1 VIRNLSG
8 DGFKPAPVLFA
19 LMFLFSFASLS
30 FSTPRGVEFSLD
42 PLDAKV
48 IDHLAALGMLRDI
61 HINTR
66 PIDICE
72 LALSKGI
79 TRSELSER
87 FSPLSRRTGMD
98 LILSGDD
105 RWAEGEGGITLRR
118 VDNAFI
124 LHDRLIVSRD
134 ERYPKLGKTASS
146 RMRGWKWDY
155 TADFNEAY
163 AKIYLKRFILSVG
176 RHGIYWSPARFG
188 ALCISDSSP
197 PFDMF
202 MISIYGGRL
211 SAYAFSAVLDKMWN
225 DQHGR
230 YLARRFL
237 SGHRLD
243 WIVWDGLEI
252 GLTEVVLYGGD
263 LRSIDPGYLNPLIP
277 YYATQY
283 NSDYDDNTLV
293 SADFSWVLSPGVMAY
308 GELLIDDLQY
318 KGEGPNAWGG
328 TLGMHLAGRTDL
340 IVEYTRLSRWAYT
353 HRITECQYIHYGSP
367 IGYPLGPDGDLITIE
382 WSKFLTPD
390 LWAGIRVSHR
400 RKGAATIEDRYKGER
415 VKGFP
420 SGVVERDIDAEL
432 QVIYRPLRGLWG
444 EISVR
449 GESVRNKSHRPGI
462 SGRDFRVNLKLG
474 YILSMG
480 G

>member
-8 DGFKPAPVLFA
+8 AGFKPSPVLFA
-19 LMFLFSFASLS
+19 LMFLLSSAPSSLS
-30 FSTPRGVEFSLD
+30 SPRGVEFSLD

-48 IDHLAALGMLRDI
+48 IDHLAALGLLGDV

-66 PIDICE
+66 PIDIYE
-72 LALSKGI
+72 LALSKGV
-79 TRSELSER
+79 TDSELLTR
-87 FSPLSRRTGMD
+87 FSSLNRRIGMD
-98 LILSGDD
+98 LILSGGD
-105 RWAEGEGGITLRR
+105 RWIRGEGGLTLREA
-118 VDNAFI
+118 DNALI

-134 ERYPKLGKTASS
+134 EIYPKLGKTASS
-146 RMRGWKWDY
+146 RMRRWKWDY

-163 AKIYLKRFILSVG
+163 AKIYFKRLMFSVG
-176 RHGIYWSPARFG
+176 RHGIFWSPARFG

-202 MISIYGGRL
+202 MISIYGEKI
-211 SAYAFSAVLDKMWN
+211 SAYAFAAVLDRMWN

-243 WIVWDGLEI
+243 WIVRDGLEI
-252 GLTEVVLYGGD
+252 GLTEVILYGGD

-283 NSDYDDNTLV
+283 NSDYDDNTLL
-293 SADFSWVLSPGVMAY
+293 SADFSWILSPGVMAY

-328 TLGMHLAGRTDL
+328 TLGMHLAGWTDL
-340 IVEYTRLSRWAYT
+340 IVEYTRLSRWVYT
-353 HRITECQYIHYGSP
+353 HRITEHQYIHYGSP
-367 IGYPLGPDGDLITIE
+367 IGHSLGPDGDLITVE
-382 WSKFLTPD
+382 WSKFITLD

-400 RKGAATIEDRYKGER
+400 RKGEATIEDRYKGER
-415 VKGFP
+415 VKKFP
-420 SGVVERDIDAEL
+420 SGVVERSIDAEL
-432 QVIYRPLRGLWG
+432 KVIYRPLRGLWG
-444 EISVR
+444 EISV
-449 GESVRNKSHRPGI
+449 GGKSPG
-462 SGRDFRVNLKLG
+462 DFRLNLRLG
-474 YILSMG
+474 YILSVG

>member
-1 VIRNLSG
+1 MIRNLQG
-8 DGFKPAPVLFA
+8 TGFKLVPFLFILISLPLFA
-19 LMFLFSFASLS
+19 PPSLS
-30 FSTPRGVEFSLD
+30 NPRGVEFSLD

-48 IDHLAALGMLRDI
+48 IDHLAALGLLKDV

-66 PIDICE
+66 PIDIYE

-79 TRSELSER
+79 AESELSRR
-87 FSPLSRRTGMD
+87 FSTLSRKIGMD
-98 LILSGDD
+98 LILSGGD
-105 RWAEGEGGITLRR
+105 RWVEGEGALTLM
-118 VDNAFI
+118 VADNTTI
-124 LHDRLIVSRD
+124 LHGRLIVSRD

-146 RMRGWKWDY
+146 RVRRWKWDY

-163 AKIYLKRFILSVG
+163 VKLYFKRLMLSVG

-197 PFDMF
+197 PLDML
-202 MISIYGGRL
+202 MISIYGERL
-211 SAYAFSAVLDKMWN
+211 SAYAFTGVLDRMWN

-243 WIVWDGLEI
+243 WIVREGLEI

-283 NSDYDDNTLV
+283 NSNYDDNTLV
-293 SADFSWVLSPGVMAY
+293 GVDFSWLLSRGVMVY

-318 KGEGPNAWGG
+318 RGKGPNAWGG
-328 TLGMHLAGRTDL
+328 TVGMHLAGWSDL
-340 IVEYTRLSRWAYT
+340 VVEYTRLSRWAYT

-367 IGYPLGPDGDLITIE
+367 IGHPLGPDGDLITLE

-400 RKGAATIEDRYKGER
+400 RKGEATVEDRYEGEK
-415 VKGFP
+415 VEKFP
-420 SGVVERDIDAEL
+420 SGVVERSIGAEL

-449 GESVRNKSHRPGI
+449 GEGI
-462 SGRDFRVNLKLG
+462 SKRDFRIDLKLG
-474 YILSMG
+474 YILSVG